1 MKMEQ
6 AQDTTNAADAQS
18 RAGEAGANLTDVLA
32 AVGTL
37 PIGTRIKFRKTLTEP
52 ACGDHPA
59 LLYAREGETGKI
71 TRHGAPEGY
80 WVKTDNWP
88 NAFGAAPWEF
98 DVLLEAANDKNE
110 GLAQQVP
117 LD

>member
-1 MKMEQ
+1 MTTQQ
-6 AQDTTNAADAQS
+6 ANNEALAQS
-18 RAGEAGANLTDVLA
+18 RAEGATSMDVLA

-59 LLYAREGETGKI
+59 LRYASEGETGEI
-71 TRHGAPEGY
+71 TGYGTPEGY

-98 DVLLEAANDKNE
+98 DVLLEAANAALTGAVMREPPK
-110 GLAQQVP
+110 
-117 LD
+117 